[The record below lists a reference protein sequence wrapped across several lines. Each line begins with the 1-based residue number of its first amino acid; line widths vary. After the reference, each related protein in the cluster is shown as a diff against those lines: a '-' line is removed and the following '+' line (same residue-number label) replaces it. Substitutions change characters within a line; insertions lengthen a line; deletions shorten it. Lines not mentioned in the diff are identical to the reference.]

1 MRLFTYPII
10 FVVEASKGRYTFP
23 YLGEGQ
29 QPVLS
34 IRVRRAAVGVILAL
48 AAPAIAFSAPTD
60 PKVRSA
66 SALVLDQSTGEV
78 LYSKN
83 ESAIVPIASIT
94 KLMTAMVTLDAG
106 LPLDEEVKITR
117 EHLPNVKGRVKS
129 ALRIGDQIKRDD
141 LLKLALMASENR
153 AAAAL
158 ATSFPGGLDRFVEA
172 MNAKA
177 QLIGM
182 SDSRFVEP
190 TGLSAENVSS
200 AGDLVRLVEAAHSYP
215 LIREYSTAKSH
226 DLRVGRRKLS
236 YHNTNRLVSS
246 PSWEI
251 GVQKTGFIRAAGRC
265 LVMQANIEARPLI
278 FVLLDSVGKYT
289 RLGDANRLR
298 RWLKATKALASD
310 AFSSSENSN
319 RRSAST
325 AGSRYDSG
333 SESGSRM
340 SAQSPS
346 AANFW

>member
-1 MRLFTYPII
+1 VF
-10 FVVEASKGRYTFP
+10 
-23 YLGEGQ
+23 
-29 QPVLS
+29 S
-34 IRVRRAAVGVILAL
+34 IRFRRAAVGVILAL
-48 AAPAIAFSAPTD
+48 AVPAAAFAAPPSD

-66 SALVLDQSTGEV
+66 TALVLDQSTGEV

-106 LPLDEEVKITR
+106 LPLDDEVKITR
-117 EHLPNVKGRVKS
+117 EELPTVKGRVKS
-129 ALRIGDQIKRDD
+129 ALRVGDQIKRDD

-158 ATSFPGGLDRFVEA
+158 ATSYPGGLDRFVEA

-177 QLIGM
+177 LLLGM
-182 SDSRFVEP
+182 NDSRFVEP

-200 AGDLVRLVEAAHSYP
+200 AGDLVRLVEAAHAYP

-226 DLRVGRRKLS
+226 DLRLGKRRLS

-246 PSWEI
+246 PQWEI
-251 GVQKTGFIRAAGRC
+251 GLQKTGFIRAAGRC

-289 RLGDANRLR
+289 RIGDANRLR
-298 RWLKATKALASD
+298 HWLEATKALASD
-310 AFSSSENSN
+310 AITSSENPN
-319 RRSAST
+319 RRSASV

-346 AANFW
+346 AANIW

>member
-1 MRLFTYPII
+1 VF
-10 FVVEASKGRYTFP
+10 
-23 YLGEGQ
+23 
-29 QPVLS
+29 S
-34 IRVRRAAVGVILAL
+34 IRFRRAAVGVILAL
-48 AAPAIAFSAPTD
+48 AVPAAAFAAPPSD

-66 SALVLDQSTGEV
+66 TALVLDQSTGEV

-106 LPLDEEVKITR
+106 LPLDDEVKITR
-117 EHLPNVKGRVKS
+117 EELPTVKGRVKS
-129 ALRIGDQIKRDD
+129 ALRVGDQIKRDD

-158 ATSFPGGLDRFVEA
+158 ATSYPGGLDRFVEA

-177 QLIGM
+177 LLLGM
-182 SDSRFVEP
+182 NDSRFVEP

-200 AGDLVRLVEAAHSYP
+200 AGDLVRLVEAAHAYP

-226 DLRVGRRKLS
+226 DLRLGKRRLS

-246 PSWEI
+246 PQWEI
-251 GVQKTGFIRAAGRC
+251 GLQKTGFIRAAGRC

-289 RLGDANRLR
+289 RIGDANRLR
-298 RWLKATKALASD
+298 RWLEATKALASD
-310 AFSSSENSN
+310 ALTSADNPN
-319 RRSAST
+319 RRSASPT
-325 AGSRYDSG
+325 GSRYDSG
-333 SESGSRM
+333 SESGSRV

-346 AANFW
+346 AANTW